1 MALSATGWPGMKDSA
16 QKPRGKSP
24 KPIKRSA
31 LCGIGAKEWRLDW
44 PVTMQEWSRHTGIP
58 WIDWA
63 GWGNRGL
70 AAPSLGS
77 SPHIQSYQLA
87 KMAEV
92 TDSCN
97 LGSAPAHRHPCCASE
112 LTLLAHVFHLLPP
125 PKCPTKEML
134 HPQGIRLAWLLI
146 FTFKFPC
153 REKRNLTHSH
163 LPAWVVRRNSLMCW
177 GNPVPWKSHLP
188 PPRTVPSTQP
198 APCTHL
204 LVLSCGVPW
213 GRAMANNYSF
223 LFF

>member
-1 MALSATGWPGMKDSA
+1 
-16 QKPRGKSP
+16 
-24 KPIKRSA
+24 
-31 LCGIGAKEWRLDW
+31 
-44 PVTMQEWSRHTGIP
+44 MQEWSRHTGIP

-97 LGSAPAHRHPCCASE
+97 LGSTPAHRHPCCASE

-146 FTFKFPC
+146 FTFKFPF
-153 REKRNLTHSH
+153 REKRNLTRSH
-163 LPAWVVRRNSLMCW
+163 LPAWVICRKQSYVLRQSSSL
-177 GNPVPWKSHLP
+177 KISS
-188 PPRTVPSTQP
+188 PSSKECAQHSASTMHTP
-198 APCTHL
+198 A
-204 LVLSCGVPW
+204 S
-213 GRAMANNYSF
+213 SF
-223 LFF
+223 M